1 MIESK
6 RRAHAHTAAHVHSA
20 HTAHIHSAHPAYAH
34 VPDPYPATERGGVD
48 PTHTAHRAHST
59 AAAATATSHPTH
71 AHLLL
76 LLLEE
81 LRGIHAHTN
90 PTAASH
96 THAPSAAHTHPASAH
111 VHAHVRSLLSLSLSL
126 SLSLGLG
133 LGLHLHLLVLG
144 HATHASHASA
154 SHTVHERRRV
164 HRASAHPSAS
174 HSAHPLTSAPLLE
187 HGRVDAHTAAASLGT
202 HSAHGLHLLNLRGGK
217 TTLGS
222 AVRAGVEAAREKGGV
237 DALGHVCALGG
248 RVHASARGVC
258 LVADVVA
265 SVLSYQLLDMRASR
279 VSCCDPRA
287 CNLCGG

>member
-6 RRAHAHTAAHVHSA
+6 RRAHTAAHVHSA
-20 HTAHIHSAHPAYAH
+20 HTAHIHSAHPTYAH

-126 SLSLGLG
+126 GLGLG

-164 HRASAHPSAS
+164 HCASAHPSAS

-237 DALGHVCALGG
+237 DALGHVRALGG
-248 RVHASARGVC
+248 RVHASVRGVC

-279 VSCCDPRA
+279 VSCCAPRA